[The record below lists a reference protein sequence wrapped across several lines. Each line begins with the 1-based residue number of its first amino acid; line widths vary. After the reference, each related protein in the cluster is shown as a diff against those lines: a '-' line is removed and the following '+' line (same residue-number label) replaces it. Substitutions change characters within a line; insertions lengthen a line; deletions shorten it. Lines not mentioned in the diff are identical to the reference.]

1 MLHNKKS
8 SLSYLSIRPAPAPA
22 PASSKTDMN
31 NECNRRRRESRSPM
45 ITVVRHILLLHLL
58 LAIIHPAV
66 VVAARRSSSS
76 SSSYSAAAAAR
87 ALQAEG
93 QTGLAACAGC
103 PNDGSRDCV
112 ATSATIGDPHCAQ
125 CSTGQTWWPCDLVD
139 ECHCRDPPATSA
151 PATPSPVA
159 VVASGSS
166 AAAEVVT
173 VTLAASGLPDGA
185 TDAELR
191 GEGLVALDRAML
203 VLADRVVGGLEVL
216 GVAVAAGG
224 GGTGGGRWG
233 ARASRLRRPRRRLR
247 HGRRAASAR

>member
-1 MLHNKKS
+1 
-8 SLSYLSIRPAPAPA
+8 
-22 PASSKTDMN
+22 
-31 NECNRRRRESRSPM
+31 M

-66 VVAARRSSSS
+66 VVAARRSSSSS

-139 ECHCRDPPATSA
+139 ECHCRDPPAATSDA
-151 PATPSPVA
+151 PAATPSPVA
-159 VVASGSS
+159 AVAGGS

-224 GGTGGGRWG
+224 GGTVGGASVASTTAAEAVAVWPSGGLRALLRDASMSFDVSVASDGGGG
-233 ARASRLRRPRRRLR
+233 
-247 HGRRAASAR
+247 GG